1 MPPRPIHFIIFLFVL
16 HASRRTTYIQCA
28 LRFNTREITH
38 SFLSRSS
45 INHSF
50 QSHSFARVVIKKKT
64 LTDSGR
70 VERSME
76 FAAANLIRGSL
87 QRVTKRRQL
96 GGRCEDEKNERNV
109 GKERPRFD
117 LGSRRAAR
125 ATLIHRFVPPLIPSL
140 RLPTGGGNTE

>member
-1 MPPRPIHFIIFLFVL
+1 MFHTRGGIIYGKINFHKLFCIIVMPPRPIHFIIFLFVL
-16 HASRRTTYIQCA
+16 HAFWHTTYIQCA

-38 SFLSRSS
+38 SFLSRGS
-45 INHSF
+45 INHRF

-109 GKERPRFD
+109 GKKRQDSTWVPVAPHERP
-117 LGSRRAAR
+117 
-125 ATLIHRFVPPLIPSL
+125 
-140 RLPTGGGNTE
+140 